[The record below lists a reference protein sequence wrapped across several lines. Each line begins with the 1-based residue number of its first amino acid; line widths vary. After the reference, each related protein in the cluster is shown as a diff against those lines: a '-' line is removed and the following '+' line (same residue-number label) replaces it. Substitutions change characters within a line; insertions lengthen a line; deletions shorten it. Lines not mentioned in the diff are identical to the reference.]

1 MLCCYLQST
10 HVLLCLQSKHLLRD
24 LLCHILP
31 YLVSADLK
39 HILDGPVNIYVSS
52 NLKQDSNSTLCFQ
65 NLFSSESCS
74 LSEFSRWMF
83 IETDENVICCS
94 ENPSRGLSVHSSLP
108 KNRTLS
114 SVRTGA
120 RPTNTS
126 SWYALTPSV
135 FP

>member
-10 HVLLCLQSKHLLRD
+10 QVLLCLQSKHLLGD

-65 NLFSSESCS
+65 NLFTSESS
-74 LSEFSRWMF
+74 FLSEFSRWMF
-83 IETDENVICCS
+83 IGTEENVICCS
-94 ENPSRGLSVHSSLP
+94 ENPSRGLSVHSSPP
-108 KNRTLS
+108 KNRNLS

-120 RPTNTS
+120 SPAN
-126 SWYALTPSV
+126 TPSV